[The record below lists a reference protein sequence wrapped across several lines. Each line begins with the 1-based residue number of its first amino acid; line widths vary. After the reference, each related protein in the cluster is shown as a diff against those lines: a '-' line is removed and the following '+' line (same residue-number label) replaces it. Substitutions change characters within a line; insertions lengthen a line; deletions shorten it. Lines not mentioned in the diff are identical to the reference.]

1 MIKII
6 LKGKDFMDIAN
17 IVATAA
23 GIAIAIS
30 VHEFGHAYSAHLLGD
45 DTAKLYGRMTLN
57 PIKHVDPLGLLAM
70 IIFHIG
76 WAKPVPVN
84 PMNYKNYR
92 VGNFIVSI
100 AGVCCNLITAIICA
114 VIYKNIPIYGVQVLA
129 YTCIMYNIGFAAFNL
144 LPVPPLDGWGVIETF
159 IPYQWREYAY
169 KFESISGF
177 VLILLLITG
186 AYRIII
192 NPIHGLFATIVQMF
206 MV

>member
-1 MIKII
+1 
-6 LKGKDFMDIAN
+6 MDIAS
-17 IVATAA
+17 IVATVA

-45 DTAKLYGRMTLN
+45 DTAKMYGRMTLN

-92 VGNFIVSI
+92 IGNFIVSI

>member
-1 MIKII
+1 
-6 LKGKDFMDIAN
+6 MDIAS

-45 DTAKLYGRMTLN
+45 DTAKMYGRMTLN

-84 PMNYKNYR
+84 TMNYKNYR

>member
-1 MIKII
+1 
-6 LKGKDFMDIAN
+6 MDIAS

-45 DTAKLYGRMTLN
+45 DTAKMYGRMTLN

-84 PMNYKNYR
+84 PMNYKDKKI
-92 VGNFIVSI
+92 GNFIVSI
-100 AGVCCNLITAIICA
+100 AGVFCNLITAIICA
-114 VIYKNIPIYGVQVLA
+114 VIYKNIPIYGVKVLA

>member
-1 MIKII
+1 
-6 LKGKDFMDIAN
+6 MDIAS

-45 DTAKLYGRMTLN
+45 DTAKMYGRMTLN

-100 AGVCCNLITAIICA
+100 VGVCCNLITAIICA

>member
-1 MIKII
+1 
-6 LKGKDFMDIAN
+6 MDIAS

-30 VHEFGHAYSAHLLGD
+30 VHEFGHAYSAHILGD
-45 DTAKLYGRMTLN
+45 DTAKMYGRMTLN

-92 VGNFIVSI
+92 IGNFIVSI

>member
-1 MIKII
+1 
-6 LKGKDFMDIAN
+6 MDIAS

-45 DTAKLYGRMTLN
+45 DTAKMYGRMTLN

-84 PMNYKNYR
+84 PMNYKDKKI
-92 VGNFIVSI
+92 GNFIVSI

>member
-1 MIKII
+1 
-6 LKGKDFMDIAN
+6 MDIAS

-30 VHEFGHAYSAHLLGD
+30 VHEFGHAYSAHILGD
-45 DTAKLYGRMTLN
+45 DTAKMYGRMTLN

>member
-1 MIKII
+1 
-6 LKGKDFMDIAN
+6 MDIASM
-17 IVATAA
+17 VATAA

-45 DTAKLYGRMTLN
+45 DTAKMYGRMTLN

-92 VGNFIVSI
+92 IGNFIVSI

>member
-1 MIKII
+1 M
-6 LKGKDFMDIAN
+6 
-17 IVATAA
+17 
-23 GIAIAIS
+23 
-30 VHEFGHAYSAHLLGD
+30 
-45 DTAKLYGRMTLN
+45 YGRMTLN

-84 PMNYKNYR
+84 PMNYKDKKI
-92 VGNFIVSI
+92 GNFIVSI

>member
-84 PMNYKNYR
+84 PMNYKNYK

-100 AGVCCNLITAIICA
+100 AGVCCNLLTAIVCA
-114 VIYKNIPIYGVQVLA
+114 IIYKNVPIYGVQVLK
-129 YTCIMYNIGFAAFNL
+129 IGRAH
-144 LPVPPLDGWGVIETF
+144 V
-159 IPYQWREYAY
+159 
-169 KFESISGF
+169 
-177 VLILLLITG
+177 
-186 AYRIII
+186 
-192 NPIHGLFATIVQMF
+192 
-206 MV
+206 

>member
-1 MIKII
+1 
-6 LKGKDFMDIAN
+6 MDIAS

-100 AGVCCNLITAIICA
+100 AGVCCNLLTAIVCA
-114 VIYKNIPIYGVQVLA
+114 IIYKNVPVYGVQVLA
-129 YTCIMYNIGFAAFNL
+129 YTCIIYNIGFAAFNL

-159 IPYQWREYAY
+159 IPYQRREYAY
-169 KFESISGF
+169 KFERISGF

-206 MV
+206 MF

>member
-1 MIKII
+1 
-6 LKGKDFMDIAN
+6 MDIAS

-45 DTAKLYGRMTLN
+45 DTAKMYGRMTLN

>member
-1 MIKII
+1 MCIR
-6 LKGKDFMDIAN
+6 D
-17 IVATAA
+17 
-23 GIAIAIS
+23 S
-30 VHEFGHAYSAHLLGD
+30 AYSAHLLGD

-100 AGVCCNLITAIICA
+100 AGVCCNLLTAIVCA
-114 VIYKNIPIYGVQVLA
+114 IIYKNVPVYGVQVLA
-129 YTCIMYNIGFAAFNL
+129 YTCIIYNIGFAAFNL

-169 KFESISGF
+169 KFERISGF

-206 MV
+206 MF

>member
-1 MIKII
+1 
-6 LKGKDFMDIAN
+6 MDIAS

-45 DTAKLYGRMTLN
+45 DTAKMYGRMTLN

-192 NPIHGLFATIVQMF
+192 NPIHALFATIVQMF

>member
-1 MIKII
+1 
-6 LKGKDFMDIAN
+6 MDIAT

-45 DTAKLYGRMTLN
+45 DTAKMYGRMTLN

>member
-1 MIKII
+1 
-6 LKGKDFMDIAN
+6 MDIAS

-45 DTAKLYGRMTLN
+45 DTAKMYGRMTLN

-92 VGNFIVSI
+92 IGNFIVSI